1 MEEEGGKGGEKV
13 PQVGD
18 AGGLDQGV
26 SSSGG
31 TRSGLV
37 LDVKGRSGQQDVLLT
52 DCTWRVTEKS

>member
-31 TRSGLV
+31 SGLV
-37 LDVKGRSGQQDVLLT
+37 LDVKGRSGQRDVLLT
-52 DCTWRVTEKS
+52 DCPWRVTEKS

>member
-1 MEEEGGKGGEKV
+1 M

-26 SSSGG
+26 SSSGS

-37 LDVKGRSGQQDVLLT
+37 LDVKGRSSQWDVLLT